1 MSLFGS
7 VLRDDFNP
15 QSSDVDLLV
24 DFAPEALDGIGL
36 AYFGWAD
43 DLAQIVGRRV
53 DFCSRPRLGDTGDQ
67 RAFPKEMARL
77 D

>member
-1 MSLFGS
+1 MSLFGN

-15 QSSDVDLLV
+15 QLSDVDVLV
-24 DFAPEALDGIGL
+24 DFAPEALDGIGI
-36 AYFGWAD
+36 AYFGRAD

-53 DFCSRPRLGDTGDQ
+53 DFCSRPRLGDTGNQ
-67 RAFPKEMARL
+67 RAFSKDMVRL